1 MQTKLKISFIG
12 GGNMAQALIGG
23 LAGKLTAAENIHV
36 VDVNPDALATLAQRF
51 GVSTAPAIDAT
62 FDVALAASDVIVLAV
77 KPQQMRE
84 VAAALAPNIKQQ
96 LVLSIAAGIRAVD
109 LSRWLGGHDAI
120 VRTMPNTPALVGMG
134 IAGLAAMP
142 GVSAAQK
149 EAAESILRAVGQT
162 VWLKD
167 ESQID
172 AVTAISGS
180 GPAYVFYFIEAMQ
193 QAALELGLS
202 AEQGKQ
208 LALATFAGA
217 TELATQSEEPVSVL
231 RERVTS
237 KGGTTYAALTSMQ
250 SNGVQEAIVQ
260 ALHAAAARGKELGEE
275 FGKD

>member
-1 MQTKLKISFIG
+1 MQTNLKITFIG

-23 LAGKLTAAENIHV
+23 LADKLTAATNIHA
-36 VDVNPDALATLAQRF
+36 VDVNPDALAVLVQRF

-62 FDVALAASDVIVLAV
+62 LAMSDVIVLAV

-84 VAAALAPNIKQQ
+84 VAAALAPYIKQQ
-96 LVLSIAAGIRAVD
+96 LVLSIAAGIRAED
-109 LSRWLGGHDAI
+109 LSRWLGGHEAI

-134 IAGLAAMP
+134 ITGLAALP

-149 EAAESILRAVGQT
+149 EAAESILQAVGQT

-217 TELATQSEEPVSVL
+217 TELARQSGEPVSVL

-250 SNGVQEAIVQ
+250 ASGVQQAIVQ
-260 ALHAAAARGKELGEE
+260 ALHAAAMRGKELGEE
-275 FGKD
+275 LGKN